1 MPLEIRELI
10 IKAELGTGEGAGQ
23 AAQAGKNGAGER
35 ERLVRA
41 CVEQV
46 LEIMRERKER

>member
-1 MPLEIRELI
+1 MALEIRELI

-23 AAQAGKNGAGER
+23 AAPSGKKGAGEK
-35 ERLVRA
+35 EQIVRA

>member
-10 IKAELGTGEGAGQ
+10 IKAEVGSGEGAG
-23 AAQAGKNGAGER
+23 AGGGPAGDAKSR
-35 ERLVRA
+35 EQFIRA

-46 LEIMRERKER
+46 LEILRERKER

>member
-10 IKAELGTGEGAGQ
+10 IKAELGTKEGEGE
-23 AAQAGKNGAGER
+23 AAQGGAKEGKAKEQLIR
-35 ERLVRA
+35 D

-46 LEIMRERKER
+46 LEILRERKER

>member
-10 IKAELGTGEGAGQ
+10 IKAELGPQEGAGQ
-23 AAQAGKNGAGER
+23 GTQGGATDSKAKEQ
-35 ERLVRA
+35 LIRA

-46 LEIMRERKER
+46 LEILREQKER